1 MPALFQADYIANY
14 YRHFYLTMAKCNTRI
29 RPICFHCI
37 SNGCWII
44 SNSKIYKTGGIRMN
58 KFKVTGL
65 KLLAQIAKWQG
76 STVATKY
83 PSPCIGFL
91 HQPKRPQAKTK

>member
-1 MPALFQADYIANY
+1 
-14 YRHFYLTMAKCNTRI
+14 
-29 RPICFHCI
+29 
-37 SNGCWII
+37 
-44 SNSKIYKTGGIRMN
+44 MN